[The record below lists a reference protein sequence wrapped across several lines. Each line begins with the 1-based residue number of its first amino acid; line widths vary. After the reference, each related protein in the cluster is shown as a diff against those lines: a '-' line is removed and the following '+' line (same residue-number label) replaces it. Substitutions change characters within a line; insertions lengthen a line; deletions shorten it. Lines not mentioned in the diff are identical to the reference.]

1 MKDTRKT
8 GAESHLMLHETPG
21 GQVKEGISVIRKAK
35 VFGF

>member
-21 GQVKEGISVIRKAK
+21 GQLKEGISVIRKAK